1 MQDARRCP
9 CSWCG
14 VLQGGATA
22 RGFPQRK
29 GGTCG
34 SAPSPAS
41 IRLFL
46 SAPFFKPM
54 SWISSSFPQPVCYP
68 CKVSQGGSV
77 IASPPVG
84 SSLYVQ
90 HSGYPCFKAA
100 RIKAGMC
107 GLQPRRHRWVADSS
121 LSLCPPQRAFVVCP
135 PVSDGARDV
144 ATISIPWALGA
155 SRAYALKQPEMFSP
169 SRKQSL
175 ICTSVSRSLII
186 DRGSFYRC
194 FLVSGLL
201 CFPGF
206 PEGW

>member
-77 IASPPVG
+77 IASPPAG

-107 GLQPRRHRWVADSS
+107 GLQPRKHRWVADSS
-121 LSLCPPQRAFVVCP
+121 LSLCPPQRVSWFVPRCP
-135 PVSDGARDV
+135 MGHGTWP
-144 ATISIPWALGA
+144 P
-155 SRAYALKQPEMFSP
+155 SP
-169 SRKQSL
+169 SPGHW
-175 ICTSVSRSLII
+175 VP
-186 DRGSFYRC
+186 
-194 FLVSGLL
+194 LVLM
-201 CFPGF
+201 P
-206 PEGW
+206 